1 MTKSQ
6 FNIKI
11 SKDLLV
17 RVKRQAMMSGKSL
30 TEHIT
35 DLVNN
40 SLSEDNIQ
48 NTNLSSNNKITN
60 LVINSLS
67 DDDIQNTHLSSVDKI
82 KDLEKRLLS
91 LESTVRN
98 REYLSQKFKPF
109 TNSEAINCTKFMRGV
124 FYKELKKR
132 NFDNKS
138 EAFED
143 FLKSLQVYDEINKS
157 FSDRLKEI
165 MLSDKPSPWT
175 GEELNEL
182 TGKDKCNCLIRKG
195 LINWTG
201 KTECPSQQ
209 EICDKGEELL
219 SLF

>member
-35 DLVNN
+35 DLVTN
-40 SLSEDNIQ
+40 SLADN
-48 NTNLSSNNKITN
+48 
-60 LVINSLS
+60 
-67 DDDIQNTHLSSVDKI
+67 DIQDNHLSSLNKI
-82 KDLEKRLLS
+82 KDLEKRIFS

-98 REYLSQKFKPF
+98 REYLSQTPKPF
-109 TNSEAINCTKFMRGV
+109 TNSEAINCTNFMRGI
-124 FYKELKKR
+124 FYKELEKR
-132 NFDNKS
+132 KFDDKS
-138 EAFED
+138 DAFDD
-143 FLKSLQVYDEINKS
+143 FLRSLSFFEELNKP

-175 GEELNEL
+175 GKELNEL
-182 TGKDKCNCLIRKG
+182 TGNDKCNCSIRKG

-201 KTECPSQQ
+201 ITECPSQQ

-219 SLF
+219 TLF

>member
-11 SKDLLV
+11 SKDLLI

-35 DLVNN
+35 DLV
-40 SLSEDNIQ
+40 
-48 NTNLSSNNKITN
+48 T
-60 LVINSLS
+60 NSLS
-67 DDDIQNTHLSSVDKI
+67 DDDIQNTHLYSVDKI

-98 REYLSQKFKPF
+98 REYLSQKLKPF
-109 TNSEAINCTKFMRGV
+109 TNSEALNSTKFMRGV
-124 FYKELKKR
+124 FYKELQKR

-143 FLKSLQVYDEINKS
+143 FLKSLQVYDELNKS

-201 KTECPSQQ
+201 KTDCPSQQ

>member
-1 MTKSQ
+1 MNKSQ

-11 SKDLLV
+11 SKDLLI

-35 DLVNN
+35 DLVTK
-40 SLSEDNIQ
+40 SLSH
-48 NTNLSSNNKITN
+48 
-60 LVINSLS
+60 
-67 DDDIQNTHLSSVDKI
+67 DDIQNTHLSSVDKI

-98 REYLSQKFKPF
+98 REYLSQNLKPF

-124 FYKELKKR
+124 FDKELQKR

-143 FLKSLQVYDEINKS
+143 FLQSLQVYDELNKS

>member
-11 SKDLLV
+11 SKDLLI

-35 DLVNN
+35 DLVTN
-40 SLSEDNIQ
+40 SLS
-48 NTNLSSNNKITN
+48 S
-60 LVINSLS
+60 
-67 DDDIQNTHLSSVDKI
+67 DDIQNTHLYSVDKI

-98 REYLSQKFKPF
+98 REYLSQKLKPF
-109 TNSEAINCTKFMRGV
+109 TDSEAINCTKFMRGV

-143 FLKSLQVYDEINKS
+143 FLKSLQVYDELSKA

-165 MLSDKPSPWT
+165 MLSDKPIPWS
-175 GEELNEL
+175 GKELNEL
-182 TGKDKCNCLIRKG
+182 TGEKKCNCSIRKG

-201 KTECPSQQ
+201 IKECPSQQ
-209 EICDKGEELL
+209 EICDKGEKLL
-219 SLF
+219 SLL

>member
-11 SKDLLV
+11 SKDLLI

-35 DLVNN
+35 DLV
-40 SLSEDNIQ
+40 E
-48 NTNLSSNNKITN
+48 K
-60 LVINSLS
+60 SLS
-67 DDDIQNTHLSSVDKI
+67 DNDIQNTHVSSVDKI
-82 KDLEKRLLS
+82 KDIEKRLFS

-98 REYLSQKFKPF
+98 REYLSQEVKPF

-124 FYKELKKR
+124 FYKELQKR
-132 NFDNKS
+132 NFDNKL

-143 FLKSLQVYDEINKS
+143 FLHSLQVYDDLNKS
-157 FSDRLKEI
+157 FSSRLKEI
-165 MLSDKPSPWT
+165 MLSDNPSPWT
-175 GEELNEL
+175 GKELNEL
-182 TGKDKCNCLIRKG
+182 AGNDKCNCLIRKG

>member
-11 SKDLLV
+11 SKDLLI

-35 DLVNN
+35 DLVT
-40 SLSEDNIQ
+40 S
-48 NTNLSSNNKITN
+48 
-60 LVINSLS
+60 SLS

-98 REYLSQKFKPF
+98 REYLSQKLKPF

-124 FYKELKKR
+124 FYKELQKR

-143 FLKSLQVYDEINKS
+143 FLKSLQVYDELNKS

-209 EICDKGEELL
+209 EICDKGEELV

>member
-11 SKDLLV
+11 SKDLLI

-35 DLVNN
+35 DLV
-40 SLSEDNIQ
+40 
-48 NTNLSSNNKITN
+48 T
-60 LVINSLS
+60 NSLS

-82 KDLEKRLLS
+82 KDLEKRLLY
-91 LESTVRN
+91 LESIVRN
-98 REYLSQKFKPF
+98 REYLSEKLKPF

-124 FYKELKKR
+124 FYKELQKR

-143 FLKSLQVYDEINKS
+143 FLQSLQVYDELNKA

>member
-11 SKDLLV
+11 SKDLLI

-35 DLVNN
+35 DLVVN
-40 SLSEDNIQ
+40 SLSND
-48 NTNLSSNNKITN
+48 
-60 LVINSLS
+60 V
-67 DDDIQNTHLSSVDKI
+67 IQNTHLSSVDKI

-91 LESTVRN
+91 LESTVKN
-98 REYLSQKFKPF
+98 REYLSQKLKPF

-124 FYKELKKR
+124 FYKELQKR

-143 FLKSLQVYDEINKS
+143 FLQSLQVYDELNKS

>member
-11 SKDLLV
+11 SKDLLI
-17 RVKRQAMMSGKSL
+17 RIKRQAMISGKTL

-35 DLVNN
+35 DLITN
-40 SLSEDNIQ
+40 SLSEN
-48 NTNLSSNNKITN
+48 
-60 LVINSLS
+60 
-67 DDDIQNTHLSSVDKI
+67 DIQNIDLSSVDKI

-91 LESTVRN
+91 LESIVSN
-98 REYLSQKFKPF
+98 REYLSQKLKPF
-109 TNSEAINCTKFMRGV
+109 TNSEAINCTKFMRAV
-124 FYKELKKR
+124 FDKELEKR
-132 NFDNKS
+132 NYDDKS
-138 EAFED
+138 EAFDD
-143 FLKSLQVYDEINKS
+143 FLQSVQVFDGLNKS

-175 GEELNEL
+175 GRELNEL
-182 TGKDKCNCLIRKG
+182 TGEDKCNCSIRKG
-195 LINWTG
+195 LIHWTG

-219 SLF
+219 PLF

>member
-11 SKDLLV
+11 SKELLT
-17 RVKRQAMMSGKSL
+17 RVKRQAMMLGKSL

-35 DLVNN
+35 DLI
-40 SLSEDNIQ
+40 S
-48 NTNLSSNNKITN
+48 
-60 LVINSLS
+60 NSLS
-67 DDDIQNTHLSSVDKI
+67 DNDVQETYLSSVDKLKNI
-82 KDLEKRLLS
+82 ENRLLS
-91 LESTVRN
+91 LESIVSN
-98 REYLSQKFKPF
+98 REYLSKKLKPF

-124 FYKELKKR
+124 FYKELEKR
-132 NFDNKS
+132 NFDDKS
-138 EAFED
+138 EAFDD
-143 FLKSLQVYDEINKS
+143 FLQSVKVFDELNKS

-165 MLSDKPSPWT
+165 MLSEKPSPWT
-175 GEELNEL
+175 GKVLNEL
-182 TGKDKCNCLIRKG
+182 TGEDKCNCSIRKG